1 MKKICMRCGR
11 SFDTEELKTFT
22 ENLFT
27 VADDICFQCVLD
39 ACRKLAEGGLLGE
52 EISSER

>member
-39 ACRKLAEGGLLGE
+39 ACRKLAEGGGC
-52 EISSER
+52 